1 MPENNFGSPFDG
13 LVYMSWAVATLAI
26 LFSLYQLA
34 RVIVT
39 VKMMNCS
46 SEHYSPAEHRDLR
59 LQIKIHVVFS
69 SVAMA
74 AGAYLLYL
82 NLCL

>member
-1 MPENNFGSPFDG
+1 MPEDNFGSPFDG
-13 LVYMSWAVATLAI
+13 LVYMSWAVAALAI

-39 VKMMNCS
+39 FKVMNGS
-46 SEHYSPAEHRDLR
+46 SEHYSPAEYRDFR

-82 NLCL
+82 IFCL

>member
-1 MPENNFGSPFDG
+1 MPEDNFGSPFDG
-13 LVYMSWAVATLAI
+13 LVYMSWAVAALAI

-39 VKMMNCS
+39 IKVMSGS
-46 SEHYSPAEHRDLR
+46 SEHYSPAEYRDLR

-69 SVAMA
+69 AVTMA
-74 AGAYLLYL
+74 LGIYLLCL
-82 NLCL
+82 NFNL

>member
-1 MPENNFGSPFDG
+1 MPEDNFGSPFDG
-13 LVYMSWAVATLAI
+13 LVYMSWAVAGLAI
-26 LFSLYQLA
+26 FFSLYQLA

-39 VKMMNCS
+39 VKIMNGCS
-46 SEHYSPAEHRDLR
+46 EYYSPAEYRGLR
-59 LQIKIHVVFS
+59 IQIKIHVVFS